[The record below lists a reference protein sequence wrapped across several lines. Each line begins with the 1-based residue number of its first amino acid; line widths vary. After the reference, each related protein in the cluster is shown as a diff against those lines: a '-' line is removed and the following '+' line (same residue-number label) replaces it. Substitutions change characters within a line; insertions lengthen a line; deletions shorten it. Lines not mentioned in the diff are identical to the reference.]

1 MYQSQQ
7 PVTYPMEQNQAPIM
21 AGSLRGQP
29 QQESMGQHP
38 VCHLLSVLVSSSTL
52 LSDKLH
58 GFHWNVVGP
67 DFGQLH
73 DLFGD
78 AYEEVDEAIDDLAEQ
93 LRQLGYPAPYGLD
106 VHLQQS
112 VIPAVTGMLDDKTM
126 LHIAYQDHLKMVDL
140 CKQLEDAAEQANDQ
154 ATLQIAIDRQ
164 MAHSKAAWKARS
176 FLGIQ

>member
-1 MYQSQQ
+1 MYTSQQ
-7 PVTYPMEQNQAPIM
+7 PPQQEQAPIM

-29 QQESMGQHP
+29 QESSVGQHP

-58 GFHWNVVGP
+58 GFHWNVIGP

-73 DLFGD
+73 ELFGD

>member
-1 MYQSQQ
+1 
-7 PVTYPMEQNQAPIM
+7 
-21 AGSLRGQP
+21 
-29 QQESMGQHP
+29 
-38 VCHLLSVLVSSSTL
+38 LSALVSSSTL

-106 VHLQQS
+106 VHLQRS
-112 VIPAVTGMLDDKTM
+112 VIPPVNGMLDDKTM

-140 CKQLEDAAEQANDQ
+140 CKQLEDAATQMDDQ
-154 ATLQIAIDRQ
+154 ATLQLAIDRH